1 MQWADKK
8 QKILDLG
15 FFLKKLCSCNLTV
28 LAWVMCYSRT
38 WFTGGL
44 GSAGLIVG
52 LHDLRNLFQ
61 LKWLHVSLSLNAP
74 ATPSQSNK
82 SPKGCLV
89 LQWRWPSEQSKPGG
103 SGRARCLQERSVKFQ
118 GRAESVTPA
127 GVCLFLDTPIT
138 NYKTQPHRKIC
149 AYRFLLKSAVLVLM
163 LQWTSQQD
171 TQKPLGLLRL
181 WF

>member
-1 MQWADKK
+1 MSNVALRDMVHWWTWQCGVNCRTSWSKK
-8 QKILDLG
+8 S
-15 FFLKKLCSCNLTV
+15 FPTEV
-28 LAWVMCYSRT
+28 TPWV
-38 WFTGGL
+38 
-44 GSAGLIVG
+44 
-52 LHDLRNLFQ
+52 
-61 LKWLHVSLSLNAP
+61 SLNAP